1 MRPGAPD
8 GFLHEAAFPGSDSEF
23 LDLVVPF
30 VRRGLA
36 AGEPVVV
43 AYGPRQRGLLSDAL
57 GPDSGV
63 LFLDGGDQYAR
74 PALALKQYGE
84 LFGDLLARGATRIR
98 VTGEVSH
105 QGLREQWD
113 WWARYESA
121 VNTAWAGLPVWA
133 LCPYDVR
140 HTPPRVVDDVRRTHP
155 YRAVP
160 GGHYRDTAYQEPGEF
175 TPGVEAWRDPL
186 EEAAPVVDLAD
197 PQPGPARDAV
207 AALRQAAGIS
217 VDELQALLVAVS
229 EAVTN
234 AWLHGRPPLRLRAWT
249 GPGRLVV
256 SVADAGPGPADPMA
270 GLVPGP
276 RPGGMGLWLAHQL
289 CTHVSLERDPHGF
302 TVRLAAGRLGG

>member
-1 MRPGAPD
+1 MRPGAPA
-8 GFLHEAAFPGSDSEF
+8 GFVHEAAFPGSDREF
-23 LDLVVPF
+23 LDVVVPF

-36 AGEPVVV
+36 ADEPVVV
-43 AYGPRQRGLLSDAL
+43 AYGPRQRELLSGAL

-63 LFLDGGDQYAR
+63 LFLDGGEQYAR
-74 PALALKQYGE
+74 PALALKQYRE
-84 LFGDLLARGATRIR
+84 LFGDLLASGAQRIR
-98 VTGEVSH
+98 VTGEVSYH
-105 QGLREQWD
+105 GLREQWD

-160 GGHYRDTAYQEPGEF
+160 GGHYRDPAYQEPGEF
-175 TPGVEAWRDPL
+175 VPGVGAWRDPL
-186 EEAAPVVDLAD
+186 EQDAPVLDLAD

-207 AALRQAAGIS
+207 AALRQAAGVS
-217 VDELQALLVAVS
+217 VDDLQALLVAVS

-234 AWLHGRPPLRLRAWT
+234 AWLHGRPPVRLRAWT

-289 CTHVSLERDPHGF
+289 CTHVSLQRDPHGF

>member
-1 MRPGAPD
+1 MRPGAPQA
-8 GFLHEAAFPGSDSEF
+8 LVHEAAFPGSDQEF
-23 LDLVVPF
+23 LDVVVPF

-36 AGEPVVV
+36 AGEPVVA
-43 AYGPRQRGLLSDAL
+43 AYGPRQRRLLSDAL
-57 GPDSGV
+57 GPDSEV

-74 PALALKQYGE
+74 PAVALKQYRE

-98 VTGEVSH
+98 VTSEVSH
-105 QGLREQWD
+105 QALHVQWD

-133 LCPYDVR
+133 LCSYDVR

-160 GGHYRDTAYQEPGEF
+160 GGRYRDPAYQEPGEF
-175 TPGVEAWRDPL
+175 VSGVAAWRDPL
-186 EEAAPVVDLAD
+186 EEGAPVLDLAD
-197 PQPGPARDAV
+197 PRPGPARDAV
-207 AALRQAAGIS
+207 AGLRQAAGIS
-217 VDELQALLVAVS
+217 ADELQGLLVSVS

-234 AWLHGRPPLRLRAWT
+234 AWVHGRPPVRLRAWT

-256 SVADAGPGPADPMA
+256 AVADAGPGPADPIA

-276 RPGGMGLWLAHQL
+276 SPGGMGLWLAHQL
-289 CTHVSLERDPHGF
+289 CTHVSLERDPHGC